1 MGLNGNVGNKNSG
14 RKTDAEIIAKAIN
27 TGLANEIGN
36 EELKRIKKT
45 KVDLR
50 WHKDLTEIVMPIVL
64 KGITERK
71 ELTGKDGQPLFLP
84 SEVME
89 KYNLNDKGTDKK
101 PKPNS

>member
-1 MGLNGNVGNKNSG
+1 MSNEGKYIISEFYAFNP
-14 RKTDAEIIAKAIN
+14 DASLIREAEDK
-27 TGLANEIGN
+27 
-36 EELKRIKKT
+36 
-45 KVDLR
+45 
-50 WHKDLTEIVMPIVL
+50 HMPIVL